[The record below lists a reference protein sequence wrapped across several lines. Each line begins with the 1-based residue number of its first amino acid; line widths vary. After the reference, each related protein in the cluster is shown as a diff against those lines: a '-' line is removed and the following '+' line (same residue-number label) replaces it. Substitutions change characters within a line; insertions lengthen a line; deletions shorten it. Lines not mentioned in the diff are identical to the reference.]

1 MSAIDKTLTMKP
13 LWSRLLSAFPDAVT
27 AGGCLIVWIAPRAF
41 GNDAV
46 KSVLLMMMMEF
57 ILVHATGFFTMVAS
71 PDGTRPTRR
80 IAMLAGLSLFYM
92 LFVGVWSYVF
102 LAWWPVIVFVWLV
115 VGKVGWIYANP
126 RDRSDETGR
135 QMVAWAFSVAAYLGG
150 VFGGLFL
157 PLPRLGLD
165 DATVASLHIAMKG
178 EWMEHPHTAIAGAV
192 IYYTALALYKAAG
205 GFRLPPQPKPMD
217 AST

>member
-1 MSAIDKTLTMKP
+1 MRDIDEIRISNP
-13 LWSRLLSAFPDAVT
+13 LWSRLLSALPDAVT
-27 AGGCLIVWIAPRAF
+27 AGGCFVVWIAPFAL
-41 GNDAV
+41 GPNAV
-46 KSVLLMMMMEF
+46 KMVLLMMLMEF
-57 ILVHATGFFTMVAS
+57 ILVHATGFFTVIAA
-71 PDGTRPTRR
+71 PDATRPARR
-80 IAMLAGLSLFYM
+80 IAMLAALSLFYM
-92 LFVGVWSYVF
+92 LFVGVWAYVF
-102 LAWWPVIVFVWLV
+102 HAWWPVIVFVWLV

-126 RDRSDETGR
+126 RGREDETGR
-135 QMVAWAFSVAAYLGG
+135 QMVAWAYSVAAYLGG

-205 GFRLPPQPKPMD
+205 GFRLPPQPKPMS
-217 AST
+217 A

>member
-1 MSAIDKTLTMKP
+1 MNAIVKTLTMKP
-13 LWSRLLSAFPDAVT
+13 PWGRLLSALPDVVT
-27 AGGCLIVWIAPRAF
+27 ACCCLIVWIAPRAL
-41 GNDAV
+41 GSDAV

-57 ILVHATGFFTMVAS
+57 ILVHATGFFTLVAS
-71 PDGTRPTRR
+71 PDGTLPTRR

-92 LFVGVWSYVF
+92 LFVGVWAYVF
-102 LAWWPVIVFVWLV
+102 HVWWPVIVFLWLV

-126 RDRSDETGR
+126 RDRSNETGR
-135 QMVAWAFSVAAYLGG
+135 QMVAWAFSVVAYLGG

-157 PLPRLGLD
+157 PLPRLGFD

-192 IYYTALALYKAAG
+192 IYYTALAPYKAAG
-205 GFRLPPQPKPMD
+205 GFRLPPQPKPVG
-217 AST
+217 A